1 MIKKIEYFRDSGL
14 INAYSSTKVRTF
26 EIDNTA
32 TPPTVKVTM
41 IRRQAYNEEVYFKA
55 SAENGKFSSTKIIFR
70 SCGFERVTAQDV
82 SLEFN
87 QYEESSK
94 DEVYA

>member
-41 IRRQAYNEEVYFKA
+41 IR
-55 SAENGKFSSTKIIFR
+55 S
-70 SCGFERVTAQDV
+70 
-82 SLEFN
+82 
-87 QYEESSK
+87 
-94 DEVYA
+94 